1 MPEVN
6 GIDYSAIEEISG
18 TFKNLIT
25 EISGV
30 QIGVAPSCNTVFFG
44 YSDGRR
50 NPPEA
55 SCVADFFAYEQ
66 DPNSGV
72 LYLEGQCGVTPAPIG
87 FYSNGAE
94 IFFFDG
100 SSFTLDSMCRR

>member
-30 QIGVAPSCNTVFFG
+30 KIGVAPSCNTVFFG
-44 YSDGRR
+44 YSDGRSTS
-50 NPPEA
+50 EQD
-55 SCVADFFAYEQ
+55 SCTADFLPYEQ
-66 DPNSGV
+66 DINGV
-72 LYLEGQCGVTPAPIG
+72 LYLAGQCGVVNAPIG
-87 FYSNGAE
+87 FYSDGRTIYFYDGANS
-94 IFFFDG
+94 FFPI
-100 SSFTLDSMCRR
+100 DSCRR